1 MDRRPNSIRQSGMQS
16 GIGSRLPPGARPK
29 RSRRLP
35 ALLLGL
41 SAVVAACAT
50 DADTLVVSQRADQI
64 PDVVAGDPTD
74 PTGTTVPGE
83 PDDPTVTTTTTTTT
97 TSVPG
102 RNEPITPVDPMIDPD
117 TQPDMPEIDPTMIDP
132 DAIDFGDNK
141 PPQPWD
147 DFLSVA
153 LADVED
159 WLTVEFE
166 PAFGIP
172 FEPLEG
178 GIFAAY
184 PERTSPIPG
193 CGRPNSTFEDIQ
205 AGGAIYCFLGD
216 FIAYDDTPEGVVGSL
231 ASTFGP
237 VTFGLVLAHEYGHA
251 LQDRVGTLQRS
262 DLDTVDLE
270 QQADCVAG
278 AWAGRA
284 NAGDAPGITFDDTDV
299 RAGLISMISIE
310 DPRGTDPTAPGG
322 HGSGFDRVGAFQVG
336 FQEGLT
342 RCATLIDDPL
352 PLTPILFTEADLET
366 NGNAPFG
373 FGDAELFGFLVP
385 DLNLLYDN
393 DLQTQ
398 FPDFRQLDLVA
409 VQSESEVVCD
419 APTGYFDLG
428 VELCSE
434 NDTVYLNEPIARSLY
449 DRFGDFGPAY
459 LIGIA
464 WAEHA
469 QNTAGSAL
477 TGEERQLQ
485 NDCLTGAWVNTV
497 IPDPVTGQLP
507 EPRDPDRAASVS
519 AGDLTEAILTAIVVG
534 DPEVNTNVLGSP
546 FEKIDS
552 FRRGTLDG
560 ITTCA

>member
-1 MDRRPNSIRQSGMQS
+1 MA
-16 GIGSRLPPGARPK
+16 SRTTPDA
-29 RSRRLP
+29 RSRRSLRLP
-35 ALLLGL
+35 ALFLGACL
-41 SAVVAACAT
+41 AAAACGA
-50 DADTLVVSQRADQI
+50 DADTLVFSQRSDEI
-64 PDVVAGDPTD
+64 PDVVAGTPEEPTD
-74 PTGTTVPGE
+74 PDAPTD
-83 PDDPTVTTTTTTTT
+83 PDDPETT
-97 TSVPG
+97 TSTPS
-102 RNEPITPVDPMIDPD
+102 RNEPIAPVDPMIDPD
-117 TQPDMPEIDPTMIDP
+117 SEPETPTVDPAMIDP

-153 LADVED
+153 LADVEL
-159 WLTVEFE
+159 WLEAEFE

-193 CGRPNSTFEDIQ
+193 CGTPSSSFEDIQ
-205 AGGAIYCFLGD
+205 RGGAIYCFLGD
-216 FIAYDDTPEGVVGSL
+216 FIAYDDTPQGVVGSL
-231 ASTFGP
+231 ATNFGP

-251 LQDRVGTLQRS
+251 LQDRTGALRRS
-262 DLDTVDLE
+262 DLNTVDLE

-284 NAGDAPGITFDDTDV
+284 NAGQAPGITFDDNDV

-310 DPRGTDPTAPGG
+310 DPIGTDPTSPGG

-336 FQEGLT
+336 FVQGLS
-342 RCATLIDDPL
+342 RCATLVDDPL
-352 PLTPILFTEADLET
+352 PLTPILFDQ
-366 NGNAPFG
+366 NDPNQGDAPFG

-393 DLQTQ
+393 DLEAR
-398 FPDFRQLDLVA
+398 FPGFRQLDLVA
-409 VQSESEVVCD
+409 VQTEGEIACES
-419 APTGYFDLG
+419 PTGFFDLG

-434 NDTVYLNEPIARSLY
+434 SDTVYLNEPVARSLY

-469 QNTAGSAL
+469 QNTSNSAL
-477 TGEERQLQ
+477 TGEARQLQ

-497 IPDPVTGQLP
+497 IPVLDANGRPVFDEDGFITLP
-507 EPRDPDRAASVS
+507 QPRDPGRAASVS
-519 AGDLTEAILTAIVVG
+519 DGDLTEAILTVIVVG
-534 DPEVNTNVLGSP
+534 DPELNTNVLGSP

-552 FRRGTLDG
+552 FRGGTLNG
-560 ITTCA
+560 ITTCAA

>member
-1 MDRRPNSIRQSGMQS
+1 MASRTNSD
-16 GIGSRLPPGARPK
+16 ARSS

-35 ALLLGL
+35 ALLLGAAL
-41 SAVVAACAT
+41 IAAACSADT
-50 DADTLVVSQRADQI
+50 DTLVISQRSDQI
-64 PDVVAGDPTD
+64 PDVIAGTPEDPTD
-74 PTGTTVPGE
+74 PEVPVDPEDPQETTTGTP
-83 PDDPTVTTTTTTTT
+83 
-97 TSVPG
+97 S

-117 TQPDMPEIDPTMIDP
+117 DEPEIPEIDPAMIDP

-153 LADVED
+153 LADVEV
-159 WLTVEFE
+159 WLEAEFE

-172 FEPLEG
+172 FEQLEG

-184 PERTSPIPG
+184 PERTAPIPG
-193 CGRPNSTFEDIQ
+193 CGTPNSTFEAIQ

-216 FIAYDDTPEGVVGSL
+216 FIAYDDTPEGVVGAL

-251 LQDRVGTLQRS
+251 LQDRTGALRRS
-262 DLDTVDLE
+262 DLNTVDLE

-284 NAGDAPGITFDDTDV
+284 NAGLAAGITFDDNDV

-310 DPRGTDPTAPGG
+310 DPIGTDPTSPGG

-336 FQEGLT
+336 FQEGLA
-342 RCATLIDDPL
+342 RCATLVDDPL
-352 PLTPILFTEADLET
+352 PLTPVLFDQRDALTG
-366 NGNAPFG
+366 GNAPFG
-373 FGDAELFGFLVP
+373 FEDEQLFGFLLP

-393 DLQTQ
+393 DLEAK

-409 VQSESEVVCD
+409 VQQQSEIACES
-419 APTGYFDLG
+419 PTGYFDLG

-434 NDTVYLNEPIARSLY
+434 SDTVYLNEPVSRGLY

-459 LIGIA
+459 LLGIA

-469 QNTAGSAL
+469 QNTSNSSL

-497 IPDPVTGQLP
+497 IPVLDANGRPVVDADGFAQLP
-507 EPRDPDRAASVS
+507 LPRDPGRRSRVS
-519 AGDLTEAILTAIVVG
+519 GGDLTEAILAAIVIG
-534 DPEVNTNVLGSP
+534 DPEIDTNVLGSA
-546 FEKIDS
+546 FEKIDA
-552 FRRGTLDG
+552 FRRGTLEG
-560 ITTCA
+560 ITTCS

>member
-1 MDRRPNSIRQSGMQS
+1 M
-16 GIGSRLPPGARPK
+16 A
-29 RSRRLP
+29 
-35 ALLLGL
+35 
-41 SAVVAACAT
+41 VAACAA
-50 DADTLVVSQRADQI
+50 DADTLVISQRSDQI
-64 PDVVAGDPTD
+64 PDVVAGDPAD
-74 PTGTTVPGE
+74 PPGTTVPDG
-83 PDDPTVTTTTTTTT
+83 PDDPTTT
-97 TSVPG
+97 TSTPG
-102 RNEPITPVDPMIDPD
+102 RNEPITPIDPMLDPTAD
-117 TQPDMPEIDPTMIDP
+117 PGMPDIDPTMIDP

-153 LADVED
+153 LADVEN
-159 WLTVEFE
+159 WLEVEFE

-193 CGRPNSTFEDIQ
+193 CGSPSSSFEDIQ

-231 ASTFGP
+231 ATNFGP

-251 LQDRVGTLQRS
+251 LQDRVGTLTRN

-284 NAGDAPGITFDDTDV
+284 NAGNAPGITFDDNDV

-310 DPRGTDPTAPGG
+310 DPIGTDPTSPGG

-336 FQEGLT
+336 FQEGLA
-342 RCATLIDDPL
+342 RCAQLIDDPL
-352 PLTPILFTEADLET
+352 PLTPILFDPGDATG
-366 NGNAPFG
+366 GNAAFG
-373 FGDAELFGFLVP
+373 YGDGDLFGFLVP

-393 DLQTQ
+393 DLQAR

-409 VQSESEVVCD
+409 VQSETEVVCD
-419 APTGYFDLG
+419 SPTGYFDLG

-434 NDTVYLNEPIARSLY
+434 SDTVYLNEPTARSLY

-459 LIGIA
+459 LLGIA

-469 QNTAGSAL
+469 QNTGGSTL
-477 TGEERQLQ
+477 SGEERQLQ

-497 IPDPVTGQLP
+497 IPVLDENGNPVIDADGFVELP
-507 EPRDPDRAASVS
+507 QPRDPDRGASVS

-546 FEKIDS
+546 FEKIDH

>member
-1 MDRRPNSIRQSGMQS
+1 MAPRTYFEARVR
-16 GIGSRLPPGARPK
+16 GS
-29 RSRRLP
+29 SRRA
-35 ALLLGL
+35 ALFLAL
-41 SAVVAACAT
+41 SLTAAACAGGNELLVT
-50 DADTLVVSQRADQI
+50 ADRSDQI
-64 PDVVAGDPTD
+64 GESAIESPEAPGDPED
-74 PTGTTVPGE
+74 PIE
-83 PDDPTVTTTTTTTT
+83 PDDPGPTTTDAP
-97 TSVPG
+97 S

-117 TQPDMPEIDPTMIDP
+117 NEPETPDIDPAMVDP
-132 DAIDFGDNK
+132 DAIDFGDDK

-153 LADVED
+153 LADVER
-159 WLTVEFE
+159 WLEEEFE
-166 PAFGIP
+166 PAFGLP

-193 CGRPNSTFEDIQ
+193 CGQPTSTFEDIQ

-231 ASTFGP
+231 ATNFGP

-251 LQDRVGTLQRS
+251 LQDRTGALRRA
-262 DLDTVDLE
+262 DLNTVDLE

-284 NAGDAPGITFDDTDV
+284 NAGDAPGITFDDNDV

-310 DPRGTDPTAPGG
+310 DPVGTNPNSPGG

-336 FQEGLT
+336 FQEGLS
-342 RCATLIDDPL
+342 RCATLVDDPL
-352 PLTPILFTEADLET
+352 PLTPIFFDPRDA
-366 NGNAPFG
+366 NQGNAPFG
-373 FGDAELFGFLVP
+373 FGDNELFGFLVP

-393 DLQTQ
+393 DLDAQ
-398 FPDFRQLDLVA
+398 FPDFRRLDLVA
-409 VQSESEVVCD
+409 VQSEAEVACD

-434 NDTVYLNEPIARSLY
+434 SDTAYLNVPVAQGLY

-459 LIGIA
+459 LIGIV

-469 QNTAGSAL
+469 QNTSGSAF
-477 TGEERQLQ
+477 TGEARQLQ

-497 IPDPVTGQLP
+497 IPVVDANGIPVPDADGNIQLP
-507 EPRDPDRAASVS
+507 QPRDPGRNALVS
-519 AGDLTEAILTAIVVG
+519 DGDLTEAILTAIVVG
-534 DPEVNTNVLGSP
+534 DPEVDTDVLGSA
-546 FEKIDS
+546 FEKIDA
-552 FRRGTLDG
+552 FRRGTLGG
-560 ITTCA
+560 IASCV

>member
-1 MDRRPNSIRQSGMQS
+1 MASRTNSD
-16 GIGSRLPPGARPK
+16 A
-29 RSRRLP
+29 RSRRSLRLP
-35 ALLLGL
+35 ALLLGVSL
-41 SAVVAACAT
+41 AAAACGA
-50 DADTLVVSQRADQI
+50 DADTLVISQRSDEI
-64 PDVVAGDPTD
+64 VPDVVAGTPAEPTD
-74 PTGTTVPGE
+74 PEDPGS
-83 PDDPTVTTTTTTTT
+83 TT
-97 TSVPG
+97 TSTPS
-102 RNEPITPVDPMIDPD
+102 RNEPINPVDPMIDSSDDPG
-117 TQPDMPEIDPTMIDP
+117 TPSIDPAMIDP

-153 LADVED
+153 LADVEV
-159 WLTVEFE
+159 WLEAEFE
-166 PAFGIP
+166 PAFGLP

-184 PERTSPIPG
+184 PERTAPIPG
-193 CGRPNSTFEDIQ
+193 CGTPSSSFEDIQ
-205 AGGAIYCFLGD
+205 RGGAIYCFLGD
-216 FIAYDDTPEGVVGSL
+216 FIAYDDTPGGVVGSL
-231 ASTFGP
+231 ATNFGP

-251 LQDRVGTLQRS
+251 LQDRTGALRRQ
-262 DLDTVDLE
+262 DLNTVDLE

-284 NAGDAPGITFDDTDV
+284 NAGQSPGITFDDNDV

-310 DPRGTDPTAPGG
+310 DPIGTDPNSPGG

-336 FQEGLT
+336 FQEGLA
-342 RCATLIDDPL
+342 RCATLVDDPL
-352 PLTPILFTEADLET
+352 PLTPIFFQAGDP
-366 NGNAPFG
+366 NQGNAPFG
-373 FGDAELFGFLVP
+373 FGDDELFGFLVP

-393 DLQTQ
+393 DLDTR

-409 VQSESEVVCD
+409 AQTEGEISCTS
-419 APTGYFDLG
+419 PTGFFDLG

-434 NDTVYLNEPIARSLY
+434 SDTVYLNEPVARGLY

-469 QNTAGSAL
+469 QNTSGSSL

-497 IPDPVTGQLP
+497 IPVLDERGQPVLDEDGFIQLP
-507 EPRDPDRAASVS
+507 QPRDPNRGASVS
-519 AGDLTEAILTAIVVG
+519 DGDLTEAILTAIVVG
-534 DPEVNTNVLGSP
+534 DPEINTNVLGSA

-560 ITTCA
+560 IATCST